1 MINYAG
7 IMKNTL
13 TAARIRSD
21 KQYDK
26 VGVQNE
32 HTRSTPG
39 RGLPDGKLDFELI
52 QIDTPE
58 DLFLYL
64 LFPYLK
70 MGMDKLILLILKV

>member
-1 MINYAG
+1 
-7 IMKNTL
+7 MKNTL

-39 RGLPDGKLDFELI
+39 RGLPDGKLDFDLI

>member
-1 MINYAG
+1 
-7 IMKNTL
+7 MKNTL

-39 RGLPDGKLDFELI
+39 RGLPDGKLDLELI
-52 QIDTPE
+52 QIETPE

-70 MGMDKLILLILKV
+70 MRMDKLILLILKV

>member
-1 MINYAG
+1 
-7 IMKNTL
+7 MKNTL
-13 TAARIRSD
+13 TAAIIRSD

>member
-1 MINYAG
+1 
-7 IMKNTL
+7 MKNTL
-13 TAARIRSD
+13 TEARIRSD

>member
-1 MINYAG
+1 
-7 IMKNTL
+7 MKNTL

-70 MGMDKLILLILKV
+70 MGLDKLILLILKV

>member
-1 MINYAG
+1 
-7 IMKNTL
+7 MKNTL

-64 LFPYLK
+64 LFTYLK

>member
-1 MINYAG
+1 
-7 IMKNTL
+7 MKNTL

-39 RGLPDGKLDFELI
+39 RGLPDGKLDVELI

-64 LFPYLK
+64 LFPYLI